1 MRRQSRQR
9 RSPRVD
15 PAETMLPVETKLL
28 TDRDCGFVGRFPRFG
43 RRIDGRG
50 YTLGGVRG

>member
-1 MRRQSRQR
+1 
-9 RSPRVD
+9 
-15 PAETMLPVETKLL
+15 MLPVETKLL